1 MDKMDKEDILV
12 RSRNDNRKGDEREV
26 QNRTNAELFSYWIVI
41 VILFV
46 TALLSDAGVIGGEI
60 FINGRSFLFKDFV
73 WLLNFLKKEGSYQM
87 NQELVLKNRLKEAR
101 AEKGLSQQK
110 LSELVGVSR
119 NTISSI
125 ETGQF
130 CPTAKL
136 ALVLCIALDK
146 KFEELFF
153 FE

>member
-60 FINGRSFLFKDFV
+60 
-73 WLLNFLKKEGSYQM
+73 
-87 NQELVLKNRLKEAR
+87 
-101 AEKGLSQQK
+101 LSM
-110 LSELVGVSR
+110 EDHFFSR
-119 NTISSI
+119 ILYGCLIFS
-125 ETGQF
+125 
-130 CPTAKL
+130 
-136 ALVLCIALDK
+136 V
-146 KFEELFF
+146 
-153 FE
+153 

>member
-73 WLLNFLKKEGSYQM
+73 WLLNFLSLSCEFGSEFYF
-87 NQELVLKNRLKEAR
+87 
-101 AEKGLSQQK
+101 
-110 LSELVGVSR
+110 SR
-119 NTISSI
+119 KIW
-125 ETGQF
+125 Q
-130 CPTAKL
+130 L
-136 ALVLCIALDK
+136 LLC
-146 KFEELFF
+146 LFF
-153 FE
+153 AAGVFSCLIF